1 MSTNRELL
9 FKYRK
14 EGISD
19 AVIYFALEECNGFD
33 HLLLSQNLD
42 KDIKDENRFVDA
54 MNHYING
61 EMIEYVFNKAC
72 FLSKHFYVDNN
83 VLIPRQETEQL
94 VLNSAKLIREMF
106 GDEPIKISDVCT
118 GSGAIGISI
127 ADMFKNNKVV
137 LTDISNEALSVAK
150 KNGEGLN
157 NVSYLQGDMLE
168 PLIKNDEK
176 LDVILCNPPYIE
188 DIKTIDEK
196 TWKQEPHLA
205 LIAMPCTLFY
215 EKVLK
220 DFRRIMNEKYLLAFE
235 IGEDMEEAL
244 TKLVKQYCEDAEFYF
259 EKDMYDKTRFLYI
272 KSANSYTN
280 N

>member
-9 FKYRK
+9 FKYKK

-42 KDIKDENRFVDA
+42 KEIKDENRFVDA
-54 MNHYING
+54 MNRYING
-61 EMIEYVFNKAC
+61 EMIEYVFNKAY
-72 FLSKHFYVDNN
+72 FLSKPFYVDSN

-94 VLNSAKLIREMF
+94 VLNSAKLIRQMF
-106 GDEPIKISDVCT
+106 GDNQINIADVCT

-127 ADMFKNNKVV
+127 ADIFKKNRII
-137 LTDISNEALSVAK
+137 LTDISNEALNIAK
-150 KNGEGLN
+150 KNGKELS

-168 PLIKNDEK
+168 PLIRNGEK
-176 LDVILCNPPYIE
+176 LDVLLCNPPYIE

-205 LIAMPCTLFY
+205 LIASPCTLFY
-215 EKVLK
+215 EKVFK
-220 DFRRIMNEKYLLAFE
+220 DLRKVMNEKYLLAFE

-244 TKLVKQYCEDAEFYF
+244 TKLAKQYCDDAEFYF

-272 KSANSYTN
+272 KSANSYAK
-280 N
+280 